1 MTTSL
6 VCSGPRQGTTKGEGS
21 RNGKEPVGSKQ
32 LRHGR
37 KREGKEKIPGRR
49 FTAVTLFNVKI
60 HIIIYIMNIYIYD
73 IVSVSR

>member
-6 VCSGPRQGTTKGEGS
+6 VCSGPRQGEGS

-37 KREGKEKIPGRR
+37 KHEGKEKKPGRR
-49 FTAVTLFNVKI
+49 FTAVTVK
-60 HIIIYIMNIYIYD
+60 
-73 IVSVSR
+73 